1 MMVLDQYGAV
11 LVGSCLLV
19 LCQYILVLLGIKWN
33 WVNTR
38 LFACIYWKS
47 GDLVGCHHSRTDDVK
62 ERCSNSAD
70 GPWTAEM
77 SKYLTSTF
85 EPYLI
90 YSRVICKSIPA
101 EIVWMQQLPGKS
113 IELSTYLS
121 VRYPQKNSY
130 WWANKFVSL
139 SWFYLD
145 LGHELKQ
152 GGVVWHLN
160 TFKYIEDD
168 LGFWNRRRA
177 ISPKVCFIHSSLW
190 LESFFSPT

>member
-1 MMVLDQYGAV
+1 MGRYW
-11 LVGSCLLV
+11 LV
-19 LCQYILVLLGIKWN
+19 LCGTGSVSSGTGLVKGSY
-33 WVNTR
+33 
-38 LFACIYWKS
+38 ACIYRKN

-130 WWANKFVSL
+130 
-139 SWFYLD
+139 
-145 LGHELKQ
+145 
-152 GGVVWHLN
+152 
-160 TFKYIEDD
+160 
-168 LGFWNRRRA
+168 
-177 ISPKVCFIHSSLW
+177 
-190 LESFFSPT
+190 

>member
-1 MMVLDQYGAV
+1 MLISAQVDKGKSDISIWYMMVLGQYGV
-11 LVGSCLLV
+11 VMVGTCLLV
-19 LCQYILVLLGIKWN
+19 LGQYILVLLGIKWN

-62 ERCSNSAD
+62 ERCSYSAD

-77 SKYLTSTF
+77 SKYLTHTF

-90 YSRVICKSIPA
+90 YSRVICMSIPA

-145 LGHELKQ
+145 LDHE
-152 GGVVWHLN
+152 
-160 TFKYIEDD
+160 
-168 LGFWNRRRA
+168 
-177 ISPKVCFIHSSLW
+177 
-190 LESFFSPT
+190 